1 MDRKSG
7 KPHISV
13 VIPTLNEAPNM
24 GELLE
29 GIRQELAGTSYEV
42 IIVDGGSKDR
52 TVSIAK
58 KYNVR
63 ILYDESGKGAALIK
77 GLRAASGEI
86 LVSMDA
92 DLSHRPNEMKLLV
105 DGIEIGYDV
114 CMGSRFIA
122 GGGTDDMPI
131 IRVLGNKFFVWLVNT
146 LFGANYS
153 DLCYG
158 YRSFKRQALHKLN
171 LKECGFGIETE
182 ISIKAIKAGLRVM
195 EIPSMEKKR
204 VAGQAKLRTFR
215 DGYVILKTIM
225 RNMDSSNR

>member
-7 KPHISV
+7 EPHVSV

-24 GELLE
+24 GKLLE

-42 IIVDGGSKDR
+42 IIVDGGSTDR

-58 KYNVR
+58 KHNVR

-131 IRVLGNKFFVWLVNT
+131 IRVLGNRFFVWLVNT

-158 YRSFKRQALHKLN
+158 YRSFKRQALHKLS
-171 LKECGFGIETE
+171 LKERGFGIETE

-215 DGYVILKTIM
+215 DGYVILKTII
-225 RNMDSSNR
+225 RNTGSSS